1 MAAMTYRDRM
11 LAEVLMLAT
20 ALDDQAALAEAER
33 LAQLESYEASPQLRR
48 MTYELRDALAQEE
61 AA

>member
-1 MAAMTYRDRM
+1 MAQMTYRDRM

-33 LAQLESYEASPQLRR
+33 LAQLEAYEASPQLRR
-48 MTYELRDALAQEE
+48 MTYELREAQEMQE